1 MKKTITLLIVC
12 LGICCNNLYSQAY
25 QVPENYVLKVA
36 ADYSKY
42 EQAVIGAAK
51 WLKETPF
58 DEQAEK
64 RKAISQFVLSW
75 INGSP
80 TVDVELNE
88 TILDFNKKNE
98 GMLIV
103 FMSACARY
111 VLENN
116 YSKDMRA
123 KHRAALRDVI
133 AVYKSGNGIKKDK
146 KIEKLIK
153 SEEAGKLDEWIDEN
167 LKIQPR

>member
-1 MKKTITLLIVC
+1 MKKINLLLIFI
-12 LGICCNNLYSQAY
+12 LITCCHSAFSQSFE
-25 QVPENYVLKVA
+25 VPENYVFKVA

-42 EQAVIGAAK
+42 EQAVIAGAK

-58 DEQAEK
+58 NEQAEK
-64 RKAISQFVLSW
+64 RKAVSKFLITW

-80 TVDVELNE
+80 TVNVELNSF
-88 TILDFNKKNE
+88 IMDFDKKNE
-98 GMLIV
+98 GMLAL

-123 KHRAALRDVI
+123 KHRAALRDII

-146 KIEKLIK
+146 KMEKLIK
-153 SEEAGKLDEWIDEN
+153 SEEEGKIDEWLEEN
-167 LKIQPR
+167 LKINQ